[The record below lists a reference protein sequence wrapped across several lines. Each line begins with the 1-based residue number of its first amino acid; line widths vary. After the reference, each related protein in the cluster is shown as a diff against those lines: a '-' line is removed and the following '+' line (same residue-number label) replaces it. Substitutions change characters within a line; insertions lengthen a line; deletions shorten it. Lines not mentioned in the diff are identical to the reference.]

1 MQEHTLKYSI
11 YKCNSYS
18 FKGKAQ
24 FVFLSNPQRTGASR
38 FCITFPQ
45 ITQKILT
52 EYIFHWLKLTTEILS
67 FLEIFSVR
75 KRTTQLF

>member
-45 ITQKILT
+45 ITQKNT
-52 EYIFHWLKLTTEILS
+52 N
-67 FLEIFSVR
+67 
-75 KRTTQLF
+75 